1 MCRSFRHFSKED
13 RLMAKKY
20 LKRCPP
26 SLIIREIKIKSK
38 MSYLLTAV
46 RMAIIKSLQKGNAG
60 EALEKMIFSYLT
72 GGIVNWWNHHRG
84 QYGGPLKILNIEL
97 LYIPFQGKYPEKT
110 IIWKGTC
117 TSILIA
123 ELFAIPKIW
132 KQHKCHRQRNR

>member
-1 MCRSFRHFSKED
+1 
-13 RLMAKKY
+13 MAKKY

-72 GGIVNWWNHHRG
+72 GGIVN
-84 QYGGPLKILNIEL
+84 
-97 LYIPFQGKYPEKT
+97 
-110 IIWKGTC
+110 
-117 TSILIA
+117 
-123 ELFAIPKIW
+123 
-132 KQHKCHRQRNR
+132 